1 MWFLWQII
9 FPAEPSR
16 PRRGLRGVA
25 EFKWGYIQVKLI
37 IWRCI
42 FNFTSFLKKSNS
54 LTEGVIFNSKMKV
67 EFVLKMAVLANI
79 WDGWTK
85 FQNFFTRASW
95 GVWLKMTKKNLVP
108 GLARPAGPGCK
119 VAKVEPSLVE
129 NLKMT
134 IFMYVMSKNH
144 NCLRVICMPYGSK
157 KFFWPNWPTLG
168 TPGHPQAPLEVA

>member
-1 MWFLWQII
+1 MRLHSSQIDY
-9 FPAEPSR
+9 
-16 PRRGLRGVA
+16 L
-25 EFKWGYIQVKLI
+25 KMYIQFHEFFEKVKFLY
-37 IWRCI
+37 WRCYI
-42 FNFTSFLKKSNS
+42 QL
-54 LTEGVIFNSKMKV
+54 
-67 EFVLKMAVLANI
+67 LKMQVEGGRFVQKSTILANI

-129 NLKMT
+129 NWKIT
-134 IFMYVMSKNH
+134 IFMYAMSKNL

-157 KFFWPNWPTLG
+157 NFFWPNWPTLG
-168 TPGHPQAPLEVA
+168 TPGHPRTPLEVA